1 MFVDLEAKKPRH
13 GSNINILQQINDK
26 EVVHVF
32 NRIGT
37 QSYKEWNNAIC
48 GHMDGARDYHS
59 KWSKLDRKKKI
70 HHMILLIFGI

>member
-13 GSNINILQQINDK
+13 GSNINMLQQINYK

-48 GHMDGARDYHS
+48 GHMDGDKDYHS
-59 KWSKLDRKKKI
+59 KWSKPERKKI
-70 HHMILLIFGI
+70 HHMILLIGGI